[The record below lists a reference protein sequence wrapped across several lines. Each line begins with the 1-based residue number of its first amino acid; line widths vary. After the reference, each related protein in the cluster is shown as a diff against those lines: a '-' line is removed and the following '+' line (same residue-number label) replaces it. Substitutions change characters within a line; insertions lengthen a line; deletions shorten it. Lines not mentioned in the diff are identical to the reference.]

1 MKRFDRESIMQGFT
15 LPWPQG
21 ATKGMDFMRLAAVV
35 IAFTVSG
42 LYAQEHQRPTPG
54 APATAETPPA
64 PAPATPPV
72 EKTSQTKHSIQIDG
86 KTLAYTA
93 TAGTL
98 ILKKDDKPWA
108 SMFYVAYA
116 LDGVPDVSKRPITF
130 AFNGGP
136 GSSSVWLH
144 MGALGPK
151 RVDMGADGA
160 QPAPPYRLVD
170 NQDSALQFT
179 DLVFIDPVTTGFSR
193 AAPGEQDKQFHG
205 FDGDLDSVSEFIR
218 LYLTRSERWKSA
230 KFLAGES
237 YGTTRAAA
245 LSERL
250 LDNDGIYLNGITLIS
265 TVLNFETISFAPG
278 NDLPYTLFLPS
289 YTAAAWYHKKLPKD
303 LQGDLEKALG
313 ESRRFAGNEYNAAL
327 MKGDKLT
334 AAERT
339 SAVHEMARLTGLSE
353 QFIEAS
359 NLRVSEPRFT
369 KELLRDRRK
378 TIGRYDSRLEG
389 EDIDAAGS
397 TPEYDPS
404 YASVQGV
411 FTAMFND
418 YVRTDLKY
426 DSDVPYQVLT
436 DKVQPWN
443 YDRFQNRYVNVAEML
458 RQAMTQNPSLK
469 VMIANGYYDLATPFF
484 ATEYTVNHI
493 GLDAGLSNH
502 ISLTYCDAGHMLYTK
517 QSCLDG
523 LRGAMADFYQKALP
537 ASGPTP

>member
-1 MKRFDRESIMQGFT
+1 MK
-15 LPWPQG
+15 
-21 ATKGMDFMRLAAVV
+21 LAALIV
-35 IAFTVSG
+35 AFLVSG
-42 LYAQEHQRPTPG
+42 LYAQEHQRPAPG
-54 APATAETPPA
+54 PAHETGTTTPPA
-64 PAPATPPV
+64 APAAPPV
-72 EKTSQTKHSIQIDG
+72 EKTSKTRHSMQING

-98 ILKKDDKPWA
+98 VLQKDDKPWA
-108 SMFYVAYA
+108 SMFYIAYTRDDA
-116 LDGVPDVSKRPITF
+116 PDAGKRPITF

-144 MGALGPK
+144 LGALGPK
-151 RVDMGADGA
+151 RVEMGPDGE
-160 QPAPPYRLVD
+160 QPKPPYRLVD
-170 NQDSALQFT
+170 NEDTPLEFT

-193 AAPGEQDKQFHG
+193 AAAGEKDTQFHS
-205 FDGDLDSVSEFIR
+205 FDGDLDSVAEFVR
-218 LYLTRSERWKSA
+218 LYLTRFERWGSP

-250 LDNDGIYLNGITLIS
+250 LENDGIYLNGITLIS
-265 TVLNFETISFAPG
+265 TVLNFQTISFGRG
-278 NDLPYTLFLPS
+278 NDLPYALFLPS

-303 LQGDLEKALG
+303 LQADLEKALG

-334 AAERT
+334 TAERT
-339 SAVHEMARLTGLSE
+339 SVVHEMARLTGLSE
-353 QFIEAS
+353 HYVELS
-359 NLRVSEPRFT
+359 NLRVTEERFT
-369 KELLRDRRK
+369 KELLRDQQK

-389 EDIDAAGS
+389 EDIDAAGEA
-397 TPEYDPS
+397 PEYDPS

-411 FTAMFND
+411 YTAMFNE
-418 YVRTDLKY
+418 YVRTELKY
-426 DSDVPYQVLT
+426 DSDSPYQILT
-436 DKVQPWN
+436 DKVRPWS

-493 GLDAGLSNH
+493 GLAPALTNH
-502 ISLTYCDAGHMLYTK
+502 INLTYCDAGHMLYTK
-517 QSCLDG
+517 KSCLDS
-523 LRGAMADFYQKALP
+523 LHGAMTDFYQKALP
-537 ASGPTP
+537 TP

>member
-1 MKRFDRESIMQGFT
+1 MK
-15 LPWPQG
+15 
-21 ATKGMDFMRLAAVV
+21 LAALIV
-35 IAFTVSG
+35 AFLVSG
-42 LYAQEHQRPTPG
+42 LYAQEHQRPAPG
-54 APATAETPPA
+54 PAHETGTTTPPA
-64 PAPATPPV
+64 APAAPPV
-72 EKTSQTKHSIQIDG
+72 EKTSKTRHSMQING

-98 ILKKDDKPWA
+98 VLQKDDKPWA
-108 SMFYVAYA
+108 SMFYIAYTRDDA
-116 LDGVPDVSKRPITF
+116 PDAGKRPITF

-144 MGALGPK
+144 LGALGPK
-151 RVDMGADGA
+151 RVEMGPDGE
-160 QPAPPYRLVD
+160 QHKPPYRLVD
-170 NQDSALQFT
+170 NEDTPLEFT

-193 AAPGEQDKQFHG
+193 AAAGEKDTQFHS
-205 FDGDLDSVSEFIR
+205 FDGDLDSVAEFVR
-218 LYLTRSERWKSA
+218 LYLTRFERWGSP

-250 LDNDGIYLNGITLIS
+250 LENDGIYLNGITLIS
-265 TVLNFETISFAPG
+265 TVLNFQTISFGRG
-278 NDLPYTLFLPS
+278 NDLPYALFLPS

-303 LQGDLEKALG
+303 LQADLEKALG

-334 AAERT
+334 TAERT
-339 SAVHEMARLTGLSE
+339 SVVHEMARLTGLSE
-353 QFIEAS
+353 HYVELS
-359 NLRVSEPRFT
+359 NLRVTEERFT
-369 KELLRDRRK
+369 KELLRDQQK

-389 EDIDAAGS
+389 EDIDAAGEA
-397 TPEYDPS
+397 PEYDPS

-411 FTAMFND
+411 YTAMFNE
-418 YVRTDLKY
+418 YVRTELKY
-426 DSDVPYQVLT
+426 DSDSPYQILT
-436 DKVQPWN
+436 DKVRPWS

-493 GLDAGLSNH
+493 GLAPALTNH
-502 ISLTYCDAGHMLYTK
+502 INLTYCDAGHMLYTK
-517 QSCLDG
+517 KSCLDS
-523 LRGAMADFYQKALP
+523 LHGAMTDFYQKALP
-537 ASGPTP
+537 TP

>member
-1 MKRFDRESIMQGFT
+1 MQ
-15 LPWPQG
+15 
-21 ATKGMDFMRLAAVV
+21 
-35 IAFTVSG
+35 IN
-42 LYAQEHQRPTPG
+42 
-54 APATAETPPA
+54 
-64 PAPATPPV
+64 
-72 EKTSQTKHSIQIDG
+72 G

-98 ILKKDDKPWA
+98 VLQKDDKPWA
-108 SMFYVAYA
+108 SMFYIAYTRDDA
-116 LDGVPDVSKRPITF
+116 PDAGKRPITF

-144 MGALGPK
+144 LGALGPK
-151 RVDMGADGA
+151 RVEMGPDGE
-160 QPAPPYRLVD
+160 QPKPPYRLVD
-170 NQDSALQFT
+170 NEDTPLEFT

-193 AAPGEQDKQFHG
+193 AAAGEKDTQFHS
-205 FDGDLDSVSEFIR
+205 FDGDLDSVAEFVR
-218 LYLTRSERWKSA
+218 LYLTRFERWGSP

-250 LDNDGIYLNGITLIS
+250 LENDGIYLNGITLIS
-265 TVLNFETISFAPG
+265 TVLNFQTISFGRG
-278 NDLPYTLFLPS
+278 NDLPYALFLPS

-303 LQGDLEKALG
+303 LQTDLEKALG

-334 AAERT
+334 TAERT
-339 SAVHEMARLTGLSE
+339 SVVHEMARLTGLSE
-353 QFIEAS
+353 HYVELS
-359 NLRVSEPRFT
+359 NLRVTEERFT
-369 KELLRDRRK
+369 KELLRDQQK

-389 EDIDAAGS
+389 EDIDAAGEA
-397 TPEYDPS
+397 PEYDPS

-411 FTAMFND
+411 YTAMFNE
-418 YVRTDLKY
+418 YVRTELKY
-426 DSDVPYQVLT
+426 DSDSPYQILT
-436 DKVQPWN
+436 DKVRPWS

-493 GLDAGLSNH
+493 GLAPALTNH
-502 ISLTYCDAGHMLYTK
+502 INLTYCDAGHMLYTK
-517 QSCLDG
+517 KSCLDS
-523 LRGAMADFYQKALP
+523 LHGAMTDFYQKALP
-537 ASGPTP
+537 TP

>member
-1 MKRFDRESIMQGFT
+1 MKGFGIHVT
-15 LPWPQG
+15 MNTRDG
-21 ATKGMDFMRLAAVV
+21 FVRLAA
-35 IAFTVSG
+35 IAIALIIPGV
-42 LYAQEHQRPTPG
+42 YAQEHP
-54 APATAETPPA
+54 APAPHSATAEPPPA
-64 PAPATPPV
+64 PAPAAPLV
-72 EKTSQTKHSIQIDG
+72 ETTSKTKHSIQVNG
-86 KTLAYTA
+86 KPLAYTA

-108 SMFYVAYA
+108 SMFYVAYTRDDA
-116 LDGVPDVSKRPITF
+116 GDVSKRPITF

-151 RVDMGADGA
+151 RVEMGPEGQ
-160 QPAPPYRLVD
+160 QPKPPYRLID
-170 NQDSALQFT
+170 NEDTALEFT

-205 FDGDLDSVSEFIR
+205 FDGDLESVAEFIR
-218 LYLTRSERWKSA
+218 LYLTRAERWRSP

-237 YGTTRAAA
+237 YGTTRSAA
-245 LSERL
+245 LSQYL
-250 LDNDGIYLNGITLIS
+250 LDNHGIYLNGITLIS
-265 TVLNFETISFAPG
+265 TVLNFETILASRG
-278 NDLPYTLFLPS
+278 NDLPFALFLPS
-289 YTAAAWYHKKLPKD
+289 FTAAAWYHKKLPKD
-303 LQGDLEKALG
+303 LQADLEKAIG
-313 ESRRFAGNEYNAAL
+313 ESRRFAGNEYSVAL

-339 SAVHEMARLTGLSE
+339 SVVHQLARLTGLPE
-353 QFIEAS
+353 QYIEES

-369 KELLRDRRK
+369 KELLREQRK
-378 TIGRYDSRLEG
+378 TVGRYDSRLEG
-389 EDIDAAGS
+389 EDIDAAGE
-397 TPEYDPS
+397 TPDYDPS

-418 YVRTDLKY
+418 YVRGELKY
-426 DSDVPYQVLT
+426 ESDVPYQVLT
-436 DKVQPWN
+436 GKVQPWS

-458 RQAMTQNPSLK
+458 REAMTQNPSLR

-517 QSCLDG
+517 KSCLDG
-523 LRGAMADFYQKALP
+523 LHGAMADFYQKAFSNSP
-537 ASGPTP
+537 STP

>member
-1 MKRFDRESIMQGFT
+1 
-15 LPWPQG
+15 
-21 ATKGMDFMRLAAVV
+21 MRLAATVV
-35 IAFTVSG
+35 LWMIPMLF
-42 LYAQEHQRPTPG
+42 AQEQSHPGPGTP
-54 APATAETPPA
+54 PASAAETKVPPA
-64 PAPATPPV
+64 PAPPPV
-72 EKTSQTKHSIQIDG
+72 ETTSKTKHSIQVNG
-86 KTLAYTA
+86 KPLAYTA

-98 ILKKDDKPWA
+98 VLKKDDKPWA
-108 SMFYVAYA
+108 SMFYVAYTR
-116 LDGVPDVSKRPITF
+116 DDIQDVAKRPITF

-151 RVDMGADGA
+151 RVEMGPDGE
-160 QPAPPYRLVD
+160 QPKPPYRLVD
-170 NQDSALQFT
+170 NEDTSLEFT

-205 FDGDLDSVSEFIR
+205 FDGDLESVAEFIR
-218 LYLTRSERWKSA
+218 LYLTRAERWRSP

-237 YGTTRAAA
+237 YGTTRSAA
-245 LSERL
+245 LSQRL
-250 LDNDGIYLNGITLIS
+250 LENDGIYLNGITLIS
-265 TVLNFETISFAPG
+265 SVLNFETISFARG
-278 NDLPYTLFLPS
+278 NDLPYALFLPS

-303 LQGDLEKALG
+303 LQGDFEKALG
-313 ESRRFAGNEYNAAL
+313 ESRRFAGNEYSVAL

-339 SAVHEMARLTGLSE
+339 NAVHELARLTGLPE
-353 QFIEAS
+353 QYIEES
-359 NLRVSEPRFT
+359 NLRISESRFT

-389 EDIDAAGS
+389 SDLDAAGD
-397 TPEYDPS
+397 TPDFDPS

-418 YVRTDLKY
+418 YVRGELKY
-426 DSDVPYQVLT
+426 ASDVPYQVLT
-436 DKVQPWN
+436 GKVQPWN

-458 RQAMTQNPSLK
+458 REAMTQNPSLK

-484 ATEYTVNHI
+484 ATEYTVSHI
-493 GLDAGLSNH
+493 GLDPGLSNH

-517 QSCLDG
+517 KNCLDG
-523 LRGAMADFYQKALP
+523 LHGAMSDFYQKALP
-537 ASGPTP
+537 TP

>member
-1 MKRFDRESIMQGFT
+1 
-15 LPWPQG
+15 
-21 ATKGMDFMRLAAVV
+21 MRLVA
-35 IAFTVSG
+35 IAILLTISG
-42 LYAQEHQRPTPG
+42 LYAQEHPRP
-54 APATAETPPA
+54 AAHEAATEPPA
-64 PAPATPPV
+64 ASPPTAPPV
-72 EKTSQTKHSIQIDG
+72 EKTSATSHSIQING
-86 KTLAYTA
+86 KTLAYKA

-108 SMFYVAYA
+108 SMFYVAYTR
-116 LDGVPDVSKRPITF
+116 DDVQDVAKRPITF

-144 MGALGPK
+144 MGAFGPK
-151 RVDMGADGA
+151 RVDMGPQGE
-160 QPAPPYRLVD
+160 QPKPPYRLVD
-170 NQDSALQFT
+170 NDDTALEFT

-193 AAPGEQDKQFHG
+193 AAPGEKDTQFHG
-205 FDGDLDSVSEFIR
+205 FQGDLESVGEFIR
-218 LYLTRSERWKSA
+218 LYLTRAQRWGSP

-237 YGTTRAAA
+237 YGTTRSAA
-245 LSERL
+245 LSQYL

-265 TVLNFETISFAPG
+265 SVLNFETISFGRG
-278 NDLPYTLFLPS
+278 NDLPYALFLPS

-313 ESRRFAGNEYNAAL
+313 EARRFADNEYSAAL

-334 AAERT
+334 ASDKT
-339 SAVHEMARLTGLSE
+339 SAVREMARLTGLTE
-353 QFIEAS
+353 RYVEES
-359 NLRVSEPRFT
+359 NLRVPEERFT
-369 KELLRDRRK
+369 KELLRDQRK
-378 TIGRYDSRLEG
+378 TVGRYDSRLEG
-389 EDIDAAGS
+389 EDIDAAGE

-418 YVRTDLKY
+418 YVRAELKY
-426 DSDVPYQVLT
+426 DSDAPYQVLT
-436 DKVQPWN
+436 GKVQPWN

-458 RQAMTQNPSLK
+458 RQAMTQNPSLR

-493 GLDAGLSNH
+493 GLEPGLSNH

-517 QSCLDG
+517 KSCLDG
-523 LRGAMADFYQKALP
+523 LHGAMADFYQKAF
-537 ASGPTP
+537 PTP